1 MYEQLKE
8 SLMVEVQKGGKSF
21 SWSKTIRR
29 AMKCVDR
36 RFYFWFRIW
45 CYLYQTNKYG
55 LREYAK
61 HRMIKLNR
69 CYSTDINPKAVIGPG
84 LKIVHFPGIVIRGNT
99 VIGKNAI
106 IRQGVTIGARND
118 TDEGFSRIGDNVEI
132 GANACLIGDISIGDN
147 VKIGAM
153 AFINKNIPDD
163 TVVFSKNDIVL
174 KTYTK

>member
-1 MYEQLKE
+1 MYEQLKQ

-69 CYSTDINPKAVIGPG
+69 RYSTDINPNAVIGPG
-84 LKIVHFPGIVIRGNT
+84 LKIVHFPGIVIRGKT

-118 TDEGFSRIGDNVEI
+118 IDEGYSQIGDDVEI
-132 GANACLIGDISIGDN
+132 GANSCIIGDLIIGKN
-147 VKIGAM
+147 VTIGAM
-153 AFINKNIPDD
+153 SLINKNVPDN
-163 TVVFSKNDIVL
+163 TVVYSTNQIVMRE
-174 KTYTK
+174 K

>member
-69 CYSTDINPKAVIGPG
+69 RYSTDINPKAVIGPG

-163 TVVFSKNDIVL
+163 TVVYSKNDIVL
-174 KTYTK
+174 KTYAK